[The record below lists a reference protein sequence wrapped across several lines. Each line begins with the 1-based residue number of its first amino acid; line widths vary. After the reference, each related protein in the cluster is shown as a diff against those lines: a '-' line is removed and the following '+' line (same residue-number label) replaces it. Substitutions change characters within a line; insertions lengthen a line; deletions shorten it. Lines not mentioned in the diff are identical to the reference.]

1 MHTSNFI
8 SEIGGSAFVAA
19 RFNFPQN
26 RVSNWLKNGV
36 PNDIKIR
43 AKFAQ
48 LAQEK
53 NVLLPDDFLAG
64 LKL

>member
-1 MHTSNFI
+1 MLTSNFI
-8 SEIGGSAFVAA
+8 SQIGGSSFVAEQ
-19 RFNFPQN
+19 FNFPQN
-26 RVSNWLKNGV
+26 RVSNWLKNGI
-36 PNDIKIR
+36 PSDIKIR